1 MSIGNSNIHQVS
13 EIPEITKLPNGRLRV
28 VRRFN
33 KFTREDVDNANL
45 GSLMGNFGD
54 LDTAGQQIVNQG
66 YTDLKLISVEVDTRF
81 NSLSNNS
88 NAVLVKT
95 YETLTNAFVQVTDE
109 DQIEEL
115 ENGTKRLTRVL
126 RAQSGTTYSGD
137 VGTTDAGGSNTS
149 FILAKSDL
157 KDSGAFAELT
167 LTFLKQGTV
176 LSVSEDKVGSQK
188 AVVNEVFNP
197 ASESITGV
205 DTDNATLSGYS
216 EADRTESNYDGIKTI
231 RIRFLKNDVQLSQS
245 VDNESPLKTEVQEWF
260 NPGSSR
266 DTKSD
271 YSLIN
276 KQESNVGGIPTERYT
291 FAKDNVTVSVSEEK
305 IGSQNAVVNEIFN
318 PSSESITGVDTDN
331 TALSGYSEADRTES
345 NYDGIKTIRVRFL
358 KNNVTLQ
365 TTEDKVGSQLAI
377 VKEVFNGTPSTPSGY
392 SVADESISN
401 VDGVP
406 TRRFRFLKDNV
417 TLSTS
422 EDKIGSQLAIVKEVF
437 NGTPSTPTGYSI
449 ADEQVSSVDGIPTRR
464 FRFLKND
471 VVLSRSKDSVGS
483 QKAVV
488 LEVFNG
494 DNEASDANSYGA
506 GSSYV
511 LAREEESNVDGVKTR
526 RYTYLEPSILS
537 VQEDKNTPEN
547 RTTVRVFNLA
557 SNDTSIIQANDSVIV
572 NSYVHILVSQS
583 DEDYEGIKT
592 SVYVFESKDYNTQ
605 TTNEFGRTIVDR
617 VQQDSS
623 AFTLDNQS
631 NSYTVD
637 GVSGLKILNQRI
649 ENNDNDINKKTTRYT
664 TVGIDEIRE
673 DIIGSQ
679 KAIIITKIG
688 GEPTTSEASQ
698 YSDITYDG
706 SSDWSIARKDN
717 SRVDGLDVYTY
728 TFLLDNTV
736 LSVSEDKVGSQ
747 EAYIEEIF
755 NPLVTIPGV
764 TISGGS
770 NVAGDYFLGTSQNNG
785 KDKYFTVD
793 GGTYPK
799 LLQYTGSVWEVRQVS
814 TQYATSS
821 VINPNDEDAPP
832 ETGWTATSSNASY
845 EIENLLFREF
855 DNTLPTSLQFLST
868 SHRYEKDGYVLAKMD
883 RSNIDG
889 IPTVRYTFLRPSIL
903 SVANEFST
911 SRNIVRVQAFNKSS
925 AEVTSALSE
934 VTSNHKLISQEET
947 NHDGIATTTYTY
959 VLDEYDAVSYTTTG
973 LLNVTRTSYEVANY
987 DYTSAG
993 NNQLLVGTD
1002 TITVNSKTLYLQ
1014 NFDVENGTTCTRLV
1028 KTYVEYGVLNKTER
1042 LINEGVKSTTYQYL
1056 GSSVPTEVST
1066 LLSNGVKISESVNR
1080 KLGIPLTTVVIYT
1093 DKDGNSLTNS
1103 NGAEK
1108 LNYQYHQISPFILPG
1123 VVDLVN
1129 EHNHVFP
1136 KIQSPVETKVNAQVQ
1151 IFYQTSAELD
1161 ESSTGD
1167 FYKKKVNS
1175 SLVADTTTNQGFWS
1189 PREFAQKESHV
1200 DAFID
1205 DNGNLKPAYY
1215 NSQGI
1220 RGVRTRESS
1229 KVNGVEVKTFP
1240 YNYRGGVLV
1249 LEDIAIDETTDTLNG
1264 KPVHLRSFPFTYDI
1278 VHTVN
1283 VWSGIVIRNKPT
1295 EIRGTT
1301 TFRIA
1306 YNVDSNYA
1314 NKWVMQTKTTYKGY
1328 VGVYDYYG
1336 SVRRAFQAGN
1346 TGEWQRA
1353 RPFRPASE
1361 TNWTTQAFSASN
1373 GNLPWDETWTSLI
1386 KEIDSSGDNDPFS
1399 ANTYT
1404 ELTTADDFSTT
1415 QAISNPIDQVKTI
1428 TFTEPTREESFGFGE
1443 NRATGGAS
1451 TNQTISLTTNAGSAI
1466 TIPQAGFFLEG
1477 RQVDNGAT
1485 GRIEIKGGPPNPL
1498 GKRYTL
1504 DVQIQ
1509 RAFDDID
1516 GTAYYMKKVV
1526 VADINPIG
1534 IE

>member
-1 MSIGNSNIHQVS
+1 MRFEKTTYFLQEKKNEFGRIENVKVEQGASSYSLEAMPGSPQTVNQTGSCYIIAQ
-13 EIPEITKLPNGRLRV
+13 EITEGTVP
-28 VRRFN
+28 RRTTTF
-33 KFTREDVDNANL
+33 
-45 GSLMGNFGD
+45 
-54 LDTAGQQIVNQG
+54 
-66 YTDLKLISVEVDTRF
+66 
-81 NSLSNNS
+81 S
-88 NAVLVKT
+88 NAGV
-95 YETLTNAFVQVTDE
+95 E
-109 DQIEEL
+109 
-115 ENGTKRLTRVL
+115 
-126 RAQSGTTYSGD
+126 
-137 VGTTDAGGSNTS
+137 
-149 FILAKSDL
+149 
-157 KDSGAFAELT
+157 
-167 LTFLKQGTV
+167 
-176 LSVSEDKVGSQK
+176 SVSEDLIGSTKVITITSFIASTGTTTASSYSSDSEDSADDFIKISSENNRINGVDVFTNKFARKNAIISTSEDIVGSQK
-188 AVVNEVFNP
+188 SFVIEKFGDTAP
-197 ASESITGV
+197 V
-205 DTDNATLSGYS
+205 DADVTFDLSGHS
-216 EADRTESNYDGIKTI
+216 VARKEESNVEGIKTF
-231 RIRFLKNDVQLSQS
+231 RYTFLKDDVQLSKS

-260 NPGSSR
+260 KPTSSR
-266 DTKSD
+266 ETKSN
-271 YSLIN
+271 YSLVN
-276 KQESNVGGIPTERYT
+276 KQESNVDGIPTEQYT
-291 FAKDNVTVSVSEEK
+291 FGKDNVTLSVSEEK

-331 TALSGYSEADRTES
+331 SALSGYSEADRTES

-358 KNNVTLQ
+358 KN
-365 TTEDKVGSQLAI
+365 
-377 VKEVFNGTPSTPSGY
+377 
-392 SVADESISN
+392 
-401 VDGVP
+401 
-406 TRRFRFLKDNV
+406 
-417 TLSTS
+417 
-422 EDKIGSQLAIVKEVF
+422 
-437 NGTPSTPTGYSI
+437 
-449 ADEQVSSVDGIPTRR
+449 
-464 FRFLKND
+464 D
-471 VVLSRSKDSVGS
+471 VVLSRSRDSIGS

-494 DNEASDANSYGA
+494 NNEDTDANSYGA

-511 LAREEESNVDGVKTR
+511 LAREEESNVDGIKTR

-583 DEDYEGIKT
+583 DQDYEGIKT

-637 GVSGLKILNQRI
+637 GVSNLRILNQTI
-649 ENNDNDINKKTTRYT
+649 ENNDNEINKKTTRYT

-673 DIIGSQ
+673 DKVGSQ
-679 KAIIITKIG
+679 NSIIITKVG
-688 GEPTTSEASQ
+688 AEPTTSEASQ
-698 YSDITYDG
+698 YSDITYD
-706 SSDWSIARKDN
+706 SSADWSIARKDN
-717 SRVDGLDVYTY
+717 SRVSGLDVYTY

-736 LSVSEDKVGSQ
+736 LSQSEDKIGSQ
-747 EAYIEEIF
+747 NAIVSEVY
-755 NPLVTIPGV
+755 NPDVTIEG
-764 TISGGS
+764 IEIAGGN
-770 NVAGDYFLGTSQNNG
+770 NVAGQYLRRSGTYNG
-785 KDKYFTVD
+785 KPYYSTGTGQYDKYLRWF
-793 GGTYPK
+793 
-799 LLQYTGSVWEVRQVS
+799 SNNSRWEINVF
-814 TQYATSS
+814 SS
-821 VINPNDEDAPP
+821 VFSRCAQDTPTPPTDPTLWTPDDASDEDDFIHNLTVRHFDIT
-832 ETGWTATSSNASY
+832 EITSGAVSSY
-845 EIENLLFREF
+845 HLSDRYQHEGY
-855 DNTLPTSLQFLST
+855 TLANVGQ
-868 SHRYEKDGYVLAKMD
+868 
-883 RSNIDG
+883 SNIDG
-889 IPTVRYTFLRPSIL
+889 ISTIRFTYLKPSIL
-903 SVANEFST
+903 SVSNEFST
-911 SRNIVRVQAFNKSS
+911 SRNIVRVQAFNQSS

-947 NHDGIATTTYTY
+947 DHDGIATTTYTY
-959 VLDEYDAVSYTTTG
+959 VLDEYDAISYTTTG

-993 NNQLLVGTD
+993 DDQLLVGTD
-1002 TITVNSKTLYLQ
+1002 SITVNGKTLYLQ

-1123 VVDLVN
+1123 VVDLVS

-1167 FYKKKVNS
+1167 FYKKKVDS
-1175 SLVADTTTNQGFWS
+1175 SLSEDTTANEGFWS

-1205 DNGNLKPAYY
+1205 DDGNLKPAYY

-1229 KVNGVEVKTFP
+1229 KVDGVEVKTFP
-1240 YNYRGGVLV
+1240 YNYRGGILV
-1249 LEDIAIDETTDTLNG
+1249 LEDVAIDETTETLNG
-1264 KPVHLRSFPFTYDI
+1264 KQVHSRTFPFTYDI
-1278 VHTVN
+1278 IHKVN
-1283 VWSGIVIRNKPT
+1283 VWSGVVIRGKPT
-1295 EIRGTT
+1295 EIRGVT

-1314 NKWVMQTKTTYKGY
+1314 NKWVMQTKTTYIGY

-1346 TGEWQRA
+1346 TGQWQRT
-1353 RPFRPASE
+1353 RPFIPTSE
-1361 TNWTTQAFSASN
+1361 TNWTTQAFSAGDS
-1373 GNLPWDETWTSLI
+1373 NLPWDETWTSLI
-1386 KEIDSSGDNDPFS
+1386 KEIDSSEDNFDAS
-1399 ANTYT
+1399 TYT
-1404 ELTTADDFSTT
+1404 EFTTKDDFTTT
-1415 QAISNPIDQVKTI
+1415 QAISNPLDQFKTI
-1428 TFTEPTREESFGFGE
+1428 TFSEPTRQESFGFGE
-1443 NRATGGAS
+1443 NRATGGSS
-1451 TNQTISLTTNAGSAI
+1451 TNQTISLTTNAGSAV

>member
-28 VRRFN
+28 IRRFN

-45 GSLMGNFGD
+45 GSLMGDFGD
-54 LDTAGQQIVNQG
+54 LDTTGEQIVNQG
-66 YTDLKLISVEVDTRF
+66 YTNLKLISVEVDNRF
-81 NSLSNNS
+81 NAVTNNS
-88 NAVLVKT
+88 NPVLVKT

-126 RAQSGTTYSGD
+126 RAQSGTTYAGD
-137 VGTTDAGGSNTS
+137 VGTTNAGGSNTT

-167 LTFLKQGTV
+167 LTFFKQGTV
-176 LSVSEDKVGSQK
+176 LSVTEDKVGSQN

-205 DTDNATLSGYS
+205 DTDNS
-216 EADRTESNYDGIKTI
+216 
-231 RIRFLKNDVQLSQS
+231 
-245 VDNESPLKTEVQEWF
+245 
-260 NPGSSR
+260 
-266 DTKSD
+266 
-271 YSLIN
+271 
-276 KQESNVGGIPTERYT
+276 
-291 FAKDNVTVSVSEEK
+291 
-305 IGSQNAVVNEIFN
+305 
-318 PSSESITGVDTDN
+318 
-331 TALSGYSEADRTES
+331 ALSGYSEADRTES

-377 VKEVFNGTPSTPSGY
+377 VKETFNGTPSTPSGY
-392 SVADESISN
+392 SIADESISN

-406 TRRFRFLKDNV
+406 TRRFRFLKNNV

-437 NGTPSTPTGYSI
+437 NGTPSTPSGYSI
-449 ADEQVSSVDGIPTRR
+449 ADEQESNIDGIPTRR

-494 DNEASDANSYGA
+494 DNEASDANTYGA

-537 VQEDKNTPEN
+537 VQENKNTPEN
-547 RTTVRVFNLA
+547 RITVRVFNLA
-557 SNDTSIIQANDSVIV
+557 SDDTSIVLPNDNAIV

-583 DEDYEGIKT
+583 DQDYEGIKT
-592 SVYVFESKDYNTQ
+592 SVYVFESKDYNTK

-617 VQQDSS
+617 VEQGSS

-637 GVSGLKILNQRI
+637 GVSGLRILNQII
-649 ENNDNDINKKTTRYT
+649 ENNDNEINKKTTRYT
-664 TVGIDEIRE
+664 TVGIDEIRQ
-673 DIIGSQ
+673 DKVGSQ
-679 KAIIITKIG
+679 NSIIITKVG
-688 GEPTTSEASQ
+688 AEPTTTDASQ
-698 YSDITYDG
+698 YSDIIYD
-706 SSDWSIARKDN
+706 SSTDWSIARKDN
-717 SRVDGLDVYTY
+717 SRVFGLDVYTY
-728 TFLLDNTV
+728 TFLLDNSV
-736 LSVSEDKVGSQ
+736 LSQSEDKIGSQ
-747 EAYIEEIF
+747 NAIVSEVY
-755 NPLVTIPGV
+755 NPDVTIEG
-764 TISGGS
+764 IEIAGGS
-770 NVAGDYFLGTSQNNG
+770 NVAGQYLRRSGTYNG
-785 KDKYFTVD
+785 KPYYSTGTGQYDKYLRWF
-793 GGTYPK
+793 
-799 LLQYTGSVWEVRQVS
+799 SNNSRWEINVF
-814 TQYATSS
+814 SS
-821 VINPNDEDAPP
+821 VFSTCAQDTTTPPTDPTLWTPDDANDEDDFIHNLTLRHFDTT
-832 ETGWTATSSNASY
+832 EITSGSLSSY
-845 EIENLLFREF
+845 HISDQYQHEGY
-855 DNTLPTSLQFLST
+855 TLANVGQ
-868 SHRYEKDGYVLAKMD
+868 
-883 RSNIDG
+883 SNIDG
-889 IPTVRYTFLRPSIL
+889 IPTVRLTYLKPSIL

-911 SRNIVRVQAFNKSS
+911 SRNIVRVQAFNQSS

-947 NHDGIATTTYTY
+947 DHDGIATTTYTY
-959 VLDEYDAVSYTTTG
+959 VLDEYDAISYTTTG

-1123 VVDLVN
+1123 VVDLVS

-1264 KPVHLRSFPFTYDI
+1264 KPVHSRSFPFTYDI

-1295 EIRGTT
+1295 EIRGIT

-1353 RPFRPASE
+1353 RPFRPTSE

-1386 KEIDSSGDNDPFS
+1386 KEIDSSGNNDPFS

-1415 QAISNPIDQVKTI
+1415 QAISNPLDQVKTI

-1443 NRATGGAS
+1443 NRATGGSS
-1451 TNQTISLTTNAGSAI
+1451 TNQTISLTTNGGTAV

>member
-45 GSLMGNFGD
+45 GSLMGDFGD
-54 LDTAGQQIVNQG
+54 LDTTGEQIVNQG

-137 VGTTDAGGSNTS
+137 VGTTNAGGSNTS

-176 LSVSEDKVGSQK
+176 LSVSEDKVGSQ
-188 AVVNEVFNP
+188 
-197 ASESITGV
+197 
-205 DTDNATLSGYS
+205 
-216 EADRTESNYDGIKTI
+216 
-231 RIRFLKNDVQLSQS
+231 
-245 VDNESPLKTEVQEWF
+245 
-260 NPGSSR
+260 
-266 DTKSD
+266 
-271 YSLIN
+271 
-276 KQESNVGGIPTERYT
+276 
-291 FAKDNVTVSVSEEK
+291 
-305 IGSQNAVVNEIFN
+305 NAVVNEIFN
-318 PSSESITGVDTDN
+318 PSLESIAGVDTDN
-331 TALSGYSEADRTES
+331 NTLSGYSEADRTES

-392 SVADESISN
+392 SIADESISN

-406 TRRFRFLKDNV
+406 TRRFRFLKDDVQLSVSVDNESPLKTEVQEWFNPTGSRATKSNYSLVNKQESNVGGIPTERYTFAKNNV
-417 TLSTS
+417 TLSVS
-422 EDKIGSQLAIVKEVF
+422 EEKVGSQNAIVNEIF
-437 NGTPSTPTGYSI
+437 NPSSESITGVDTDNSALSGYSE
-449 ADEQVSSVDGIPTRR
+449 ADRTESNYDGIKTIRV
-464 FRFLKND
+464 RFLKND

-494 DNEASDANSYGA
+494 NNEASDANSYGA

-1123 VVDLVN
+1123 VVDLVS

-1249 LEDIAIDETTDTLNG
+1249 LEDIAIDETTETLNG
-1264 KPVHLRSFPFTYDI
+1264 KQVHSRSFPFTYDI
-1278 VHTVN
+1278 IHTVN

-1295 EIRGTT
+1295 EIRGITS
-1301 TFRIA
+1301 FRIA

-1386 KEIDSSGDNDPFS
+1386 KEIDSSGNNDPFS

-1415 QAISNPIDQVKTI
+1415 QAISNPLDQVKTI

-1443 NRATGGAS
+1443 NRATGGSS
-1451 TNQTISLTTNAGSAI
+1451 TNQTISLTTNGGTAV

>member
-13 EIPEITKLPNGRLRV
+13 EIPEITKLPNDRLRV

-45 GSLMGNFGD
+45 GSLMGDFGD
-54 LDTAGQQIVNQG
+54 LDTAGEQIVNQG
-66 YTDLKLISVEVDTRF
+66 YTNLKLISVEVDNRF
-81 NSLSNNS
+81 NAVTNNS
-88 NAVLVKT
+88 NPVLVKT

-205 DTDNATLSGYS
+205 DADNST
-216 EADRTESNYDGIKTI
+216 
-231 RIRFLKNDVQLSQS
+231 
-245 VDNESPLKTEVQEWF
+245 
-260 NPGSSR
+260 
-266 DTKSD
+266 
-271 YSLIN
+271 
-276 KQESNVGGIPTERYT
+276 
-291 FAKDNVTVSVSEEK
+291 
-305 IGSQNAVVNEIFN
+305 
-318 PSSESITGVDTDN
+318 
-331 TALSGYSEADRTES
+331 LSGYSEADRTES

-358 KNNVTLQ
+358 KEDVQLSKSVDNESPLKTEVQEWFKPGDSRDTKSNYSLINKQESNVGGIPTERYTFAKNNVT
-365 TTEDKVGSQLAI
+365 I
-377 VKEVFNGTPSTPSGY
+377 
-392 SVADESISN
+392 SV
-401 VDGVP
+401 
-406 TRRFRFLKDNV
+406 
-417 TLSTS
+417 S
-422 EDKIGSQLAIVKEVF
+422 EEKIGSQNAIVNEIF
-437 NGTPSTPTGYSI
+437 NPSSESITGVDTDNSALSGYSE
-449 ADEQVSSVDGIPTRR
+449 ADRTESNYDGIKTIRV
-464 FRFLKND
+464 RFLKND

-494 DNEASDANSYGA
+494 NNEASDANSYGA

-511 LAREEESNVDGVKTR
+511 LAREEESNVDGIKTR

-583 DEDYEGIKT
+583 DQDYEGIKT

-637 GVSGLKILNQRI
+637 GVSGLRILNQTI

-673 DIIGSQ
+673 DKVGSQ
-679 KAIIITKIG
+679 NSIIITKVG
-688 GEPTTSEASQ
+688 AEPTTSEASQ
-698 YSDITYDG
+698 YSDITYD
-706 SSDWSIARKDN
+706 SSADWSIARKDN
-717 SRVDGLDVYTY
+717 SRVSGLDVYTY
-728 TFLLDNTV
+728 TFLLDNSV
-736 LSVSEDKVGSQ
+736 LSQSEDKIGSQ
-747 EAYIEEIF
+747 NAIVSEVYNPDLTIEGIEIA
-755 NPLVTIPGV
+755 
-764 TISGGS
+764 GGN
-770 NVAGDYFLGTSQNNG
+770 NVAGQYLRRSGTYNG
-785 KDKYFTVD
+785 KPYYSTGTGQYDKYLRWF
-793 GGTYPK
+793 
-799 LLQYTGSVWEVRQVS
+799 SNNSRWEINVF
-814 TQYATSS
+814 SS
-821 VINPNDEDAPP
+821 VFSRCTQDTPTPPTDPTLWTPDDANDEDDFVHNLTLRHFDIT
-832 ETGWTATSSNASY
+832 EITSGAVSSY
-845 EIENLLFREF
+845 HLSDSYQHEGY
-855 DNTLPTSLQFLST
+855 TLANVGQ
-868 SHRYEKDGYVLAKMD
+868 
-883 RSNIDG
+883 SNIDG
-889 IPTVRYTFLRPSIL
+889 IPTVRLTYLKPSIL
-903 SVANEFST
+903 SVSNEFST
-911 SRNIVRVQAFNKSS
+911 SRNIVRVQAFNQSS

-947 NHDGIATTTYTY
+947 DHDGIATTTYTY
-959 VLDEYDAVSYTTTG
+959 VLDEYDAISYTTTG

-1123 VVDLVN
+1123 VVDLVS

-1205 DNGNLKPAYY
+1205 DEGNLKPAYY

-1229 KVNGVEVKTFP
+1229 KVDGVEIKTFP
-1240 YNYRGGVLV
+1240 YNYRGGILV
-1249 LEDIAIDETTDTLNG
+1249 LEDVAIDETTETLNG
-1264 KPVHLRSFPFTYDI
+1264 KQVHSRSFPFTYDI
-1278 VHTVN
+1278 IHKVN
-1283 VWSGIVIRNKPT
+1283 VWSGVVIRGKPT
-1295 EIRGTT
+1295 EIRGMT

-1346 TGEWQRA
+1346 TGQWQRS
-1353 RPFRPASE
+1353 RPFIPTSE
-1361 TNWTTQAFSASN
+1361 TNWTTQAFSAGDSEM
-1373 GNLPWDETWTSLI
+1373 PWDETWTSLI
-1386 KEIDSSGDNDPFS
+1386 KEIDSSGNNDPFT

-1404 ELTTADDFSTT
+1404 ELTTGDDFTTT
-1415 QAISNPIDQVKTI
+1415 QAISNPIDQLKTI
-1428 TFTEPTREESFGFGE
+1428 TFTEPTRQESFGFGE

-1526 VADINPIG
+1526 IADINPIG